1 MRNIRVIVAVGVIAA
16 VLWGVAAASANSVNA
31 GGLCLTWV
39 TGINNAHDVRI
50 EAEKMQHFGN
60 GDLLV
65 NGSLLTCRY
74 GAPMVSG
81 PLPVC
86 PPTIFD
92 PLRQSWALTS
102 GFTNA
107 RGGLVCK
114 YVYTAR

>member
-50 EAEKMQHFGN
+50 EAEKLQHF
-60 GDLLV
+60 D

-74 GAPMVSG
+74 SAPVVSG

-86 PPTIFD
+86 PPAVFD